1 MDATTAES
9 GMELSWRTVLRQ
21 EIHSVA
27 FRFRDE
33 LDTPHY
39 GPRAGSWV
47 REAREAADTI
57 IGNAEGDTWAAFCA
71 QVIAG
76 LDAQSDRW
84 RGSEFSDP
92 DGFGGSAL
100 RRFVAAVETVKDD
113 DFDTACGKM
122 RAAAEAREGKP
133 VPSHDVYP
141 LPPEDR
147 VPQPQSCPE
156 PWCATPSLIARLA
169 AWWQGMFG

>member
-1 MDATTAES
+1 MSQRSDNTTI
-9 GMELSWRTVLRQ
+9 SWRTALRQ

-27 FRFRDE
+27 HRFRDE

-57 IGNAEGDTWAAFCA
+57 LDNAEAESWAAFCA
-71 QVIAG
+71 LVIAG

-100 RRFVAAVETVKDD
+100 WRFISALHEVEGD
-113 DFDTACGKM
+113 DFATACGKM
-122 RAAAEAREGKP
+122 EAAAKERNAKP
-133 VPSHDVYP
+133 IPSHDVYP

-147 VPQPQSCPE
+147 VPPLAEPE
-156 PWCATPSLIARLA
+156 RTPPSPFARLA
-169 AWWQGMFG
+169 AWWRWMFG